1 MASPG
6 GLRDNDLMNNP
17 ENWER
22 RRKGIY
28 LLPNLFTTGTLF
40 AGFYAIM
47 AAYEGKF
54 EIAAMAVFLGMLA
67 DALDGRVARLTNTQ
81 SDFGGE
87 YDSLADMVT
96 FGVVPAFVMYTF
108 SLHDLSEFGRFGKQL
123 AWAGAFFYMAMTA
136 LRLARFNLH
145 NTEETDKRYFQG
157 LPSPSAAAITMGFVW
172 VADDFGLREFWL
184 VWPSLAITIAAGAL
198 MVSNIRY
205 SSFKE
210 IKFSEHVPFTYMLI
224 MVLAFMAVW
233 LDPPRVLF
241 LLFLTYVLSGPA
253 LAMRRRLTARRLRAS
268 RG

>member
-1 MASPG
+1 
-6 GLRDNDLMNNP
+6 
-17 ENWER
+17 
-22 RRKGIY
+22 
-28 LLPNLFTTGTLF
+28 
-40 AGFYAIM
+40 M
-47 AAYEGKF
+47 AANEGKF
-54 EIAAMAVFLGMLA
+54 EIAAIACFLGMLA

-87 YDSLADMVT
+87 YDSIADMVT

-108 SLHDLSEFGRFGKQL
+108 SLHDLAELGRFGKQL

-145 NTEETDKRYFQG
+145 NTEDMDKRFFQG

-172 VADDFGLREFWL
+172 VADDFGLRESWL
-184 VWPSLAITIAAGAL
+184 VWPSLAVTVAAGGL

-210 IKFSEHVPFTYMLI
+210 INFSEHVPFTYMLV
-224 MVLAFMAVW
+224 MVLAFMLVW

-241 LLFLTYVLSGPA
+241 LLFLTYVCSGPV
-253 LAMRRRLTARRLRAS
+253 LAVRREFRRR
-268 RG
+268 RGIEVD

>member
-1 MASPG
+1 MTN
-6 GLRDNDLMNNP
+6 DNY
-17 ENWER
+17 ER

-40 AGFYAIM
+40 AGFYAMM
-47 AAYEGKF
+47 AANQGKF
-54 EIAAMAVFLGMLA
+54 EIAAIAVFLGMLA

-108 SLHDLSEFGRFGKQL
+108 SLHDLEAFGRFGKQL
-123 AWAGAFFYMAMTA
+123 AWGAAFFYMAMTA

-145 NTEETDKRYFQG
+145 NTEETDNSFFQG

-172 VADDFGLREFWL
+172 VADDFGIRDSWL
-184 VWPSLAITIAAGAL
+184 VWPCLAITVAAGAL
-198 MVSNIRY
+198 MVSNVRY

-210 IKFSEHVPFTYMLI
+210 IKFSEHVPFTYMLV

-241 LLFLTYVLSGPA
+241 LLFLVYVGSGPV
-253 LAMRRRLTARRLRAS
+253 LAVHRQLRRR
-268 RG
+268 RGLPID